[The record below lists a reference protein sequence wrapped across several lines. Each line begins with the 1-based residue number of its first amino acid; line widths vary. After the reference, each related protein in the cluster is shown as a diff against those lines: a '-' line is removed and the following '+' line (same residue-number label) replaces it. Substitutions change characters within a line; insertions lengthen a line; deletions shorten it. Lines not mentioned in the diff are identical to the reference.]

1 MAIKNISTRA
11 QICGRSSKCH
21 GGHSAVE
28 QSSYIS
34 REKMYNEYDGN
45 TYYPKYSEDLV
56 HTEIMLPENAPK
68 EYENASVLWNSVEMI
83 EKSSDAQLARTYK
96 VELPNEWSYELA
108 TEVMR
113 DYVKRNFVDLGMWPS
128 LLFMILKMKK

>member
-56 HTEIMLPENAPK
+56 HTEVMLPENAPK

-96 VELPNEWSYELA
+96 VEL
-108 TEVMR
+108 R
-113 DYVKRNFVDLGMWPS
+113 R
-128 LLFMILKMKK
+128 

>member
-11 QICGRSSKCH
+11 NICGRSAKCK

-34 REKMYNEYDGN
+34 REKMYSEYDGQ

-56 HTEIMLPENAPK
+56 HSEVLLPENAPE
-68 EYENASVLWNSVEMI
+68 EYKDPSVLWNSVELF
-83 EKSSDAQLARTYK
+83 EKASDAQLARTLRI
-96 VELPNEWSYELA
+96 ELPNEWSYQLA
-108 TEVMR
+108 EEVVR
-113 DYVKRNFVDLGMWPS
+113 DYCMLPVPY
-128 LLFMILKMKK
+128 I